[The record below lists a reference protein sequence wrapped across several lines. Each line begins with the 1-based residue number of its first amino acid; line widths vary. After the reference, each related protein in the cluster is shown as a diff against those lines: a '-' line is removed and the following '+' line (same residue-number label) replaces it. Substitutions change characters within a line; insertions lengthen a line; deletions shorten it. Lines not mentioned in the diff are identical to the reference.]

1 VTATESQS
9 NLETIE
15 RARRVTAAE
24 EYDIGIRFP
33 SVFASGQGSWMVD
46 VEGNRL
52 LDVTACSG
60 SLLLGNQHPQIVAAV
75 TNCLRQSGVVF
86 ASTLTPQRIELAER
100 LCARYPAGEKAVFCK
115 TGSEGTTTAVRLA
128 RAATDRDL
136 ILTSGY
142 HGWHDWQLACP
153 EMGFDPQ
160 TRVANFGYNETAL
173 TRLLNEF
180 ADRTAAVIVTPEPAW
195 FDPGYFRRLSEL
207 CARHGVLFILDE
219 VITGLRWGARGLNGT
234 GGVPADLVV
243 VSKGLTNGHAMSS
256 VLGRRDLIDAYDKA
270 GIAGTYTREVVPM
283 VAALAVL
290 DLIGDGTVHEH
301 CEQMGQQLQDGMR
314 EVLAAAGV
322 AAHVTGPP
330 MMFDVILESDELSR
344 EIYQAAYEHGAY
356 FDEDGTHMV
365 TAAFGEPEVSHALA
379 AFEKGV
385 RRVAQSRDIEAG
397 PLPEARLRQFAFEAF
412 GGAMTDDPDVIAQI
426 EETVRQ
432 VGEGLAAAGPAGAPG
447 LKGLAP

>member
-1 VTATESQS
+1 VTARASQS
-9 NLETIE
+9 NLEAIE

-24 EYDIGIRFP
+24 DYDIGMRFP
-33 SVFASGQGSWMVD
+33 SVFASGQGAWMVD
-46 VEGNRL
+46 VEGNRI
-52 LDVTACSG
+52 LDVTAASG
-60 SLLLGNQHPQIVAAV
+60 SLLLGNQHPEVVAAV
-75 TNCLRQSGVVF
+75 TDCLRYNGVVF

-100 LCARYPAGEKAVFCK
+100 LCERYPAGEKAVFCK
-115 TGSEGTTTAVRLA
+115 TGSEGTTTAIRLA
-128 RAATDRDL
+128 RAATGRDL

-160 TRVANFGYNETAL
+160 TRVVNFGYNETAL
-173 TRLLNEF
+173 ARLLDEF
-180 ADRTAAVIVTPEPAW
+180 AGQVAGVIVTPEPGW
-195 FDPGYFRRLSEL
+195 FDADYFRRLSAL

-234 GGVPADLVV
+234 GGVAADLIV

-256 VLGRRDLIDAYDKA
+256 VLGRRDVIDAYDQA

-283 VAALAVL
+283 AAALAVL
-290 DLIGDGTVHEH
+290 DLIEDGAVHEH
-301 CEQMGQQLQDGMR
+301 CEQVGQQLKDGMR

-322 AAHVTGPP
+322 PAHVTGPG
-330 MMFDVILESDELSR
+330 MMFDIVVESDELSR
-344 EIYQAAYEHGAY
+344 EIYRAAYEHGAY

-365 TAAFGEPEVSHALA
+365 TAAFGDPEISHALA

-385 RRVAQSRDIEAG
+385 RRVADSREIESG
-397 PLPEARLRQFAFEAF
+397 ELPEARRRQFALEAF
-412 GGAMTDDPDVIAQI
+412 GGAMTDDPDVIEQI

-432 VGEGLAAAGPAGAPG
+432 VGEGRPAAIGQIGPACG
-447 LKGLAP
+447 